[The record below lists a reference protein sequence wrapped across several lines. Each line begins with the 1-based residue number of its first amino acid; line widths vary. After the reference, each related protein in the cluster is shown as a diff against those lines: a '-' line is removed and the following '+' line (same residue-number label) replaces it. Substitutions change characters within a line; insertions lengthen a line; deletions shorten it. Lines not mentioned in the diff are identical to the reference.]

1 MRLMIAEEYREVSGV
16 VSALSPFFLFP
27 SHFSSFSSRFLC
39 AEVDGEGGAG
49 GSRKRRQLLQVDDDI
64 NPALLRKEKAGTLSS
79 SESKELKRQRRILK
93 NRLAAQM
100 FRKRQRDHLAELEKR
115 SVDEQKKNTDT
126 KNAIEAL
133 KKRNEKTRQEI
144 GHAVDA
150 LVATSSVKNQ

>member
-1 MRLMIAEEYREVSGV
+1 MRLVGFLAVF
-16 VSALSPFFLFP
+16 LSFLF
-27 SHFSSFSSRFLC
+27 SFSSFSSFFLC
-39 AEVDGEGGAG
+39 AEADGEGEAG
-49 GSRKRRQLLQVDDDI
+49 GTRKRRQLLQVDDDI

-133 KKRNEKTRQEI
+133 KKRNEKTRQDI
-144 GHAVDA
+144 SHAVDT